1 MTTSRTASKSKSSDK
16 KAISNAKKVYFRDR
30 LKDNIFSVMLTAF
43 SEAQEKG
50 LTKKD
55 LATLIDKKPEQIT
68 RIFSAPGNLTLDT
81 VSDILLG
88 MESELAVSVKKFSDY
103 LRHNETSPQWL
114 EVKSFTSQNL
124 ANQTHITIDASF
136 MNDQLDEVPNNN
148 TSNSN
153 MTIRLKA

>member
-88 MESELAVSVKKFSDY
+88 MDSELAVSVKKFSDY
-103 LRHNETSPQWL
+103 IRHNETRPFWL
-114 EVKSFTSQNL
+114 DTTPSAIHSTIKR
-124 ANQTHITIDASF
+124 ANIIIETEF
-136 MNDQLDEVPNNN
+136 LDEQADE
-148 TSNSN
+148 SEHSRN
-153 MTIRLKA
+153 MTIRRKV

>member
-1 MTTSRTASKSKSSDK
+1 
-16 KAISNAKKVYFRDR
+16 
-30 LKDNIFSVMLTAF
+30 MLTAF

-114 EVKSFTSQNL
+114 DTTETTIKRANSVTIKGEFTP
-124 ANQTHITIDASF
+124 IDAELIERWA
-136 MNDQLDEVPNNN
+136 NDLMDEPD
-148 TSNSN
+148 NSRN
-153 MTIRLKA
+153 LTIRRKV